1 MGAAA
6 VLAQDAPDDKRKLYA
21 ASLDMAAVG
30 AVTDKGA
37 LAAAGTGQAERIDL
51 IHGVIIRFWGNGVVF
66 TEKYGYH
73 SLAGG
78 IHFYGCPRCNG
89 KAGADCGRWAPAF
102 FFCS

>member
-6 VLAQDAPDDKRKLYA
+6 ALAQDTLDDKRKLCA

-37 LAAAGTGQAERIDL
+37 LAAAGTGQAEKIDL
-51 IHGVIIRFWGNGVVF
+51 IHGVNIRFLGNGVVF
-66 TEKYGYH
+66 TDKYGYH

-89 KAGADCGRWAPAF
+89 KAGSRLW
-102 FFCS
+102 